1 VTYQEKVMTIWRAN
15 GGATPD
21 ARLNMALGLASEAG
35 EVCDVIRTQ
44 TWKHRVKSNNL
55 KEELGDVLFFV
66 AAISAEYGYT
76 IEDIQD
82 ANLEKLKAR
91 YGK

>member
-1 VTYQEKVMTIWRAN
+1 MTYQEKVMIIWHTNA
-15 GGATPD
+15 GAMPD

-35 EVCDVIRTQ
+35 EVCDAIRTEQ
-44 TWKHRVKSNNL
+44 WKHRVKSNNL

-66 AAISAEYGYT
+66 AAIAAEYGWS
-76 IEDIQD
+76 IEDIQNT
-82 ANLEKLKAR
+82 NLEKLKAR